1 MTKFIIVNPKN
12 GKAVQSWSFAEWKH
26 IIYCSSPEWSM
37 KWDDETSANIRKEY
51 LEENFPGQAL
61 TVIKVTINTTYT
73 IG

>member
-12 GKAVQSWSFAEWKH
+12 GKAVQSWSFAERKH

-51 LEENFPGQAL
+51 LEKNFPGQAL
-61 TVIKVTINTTYT
+61 IVMKVTINTTYT

>member
-12 GKAVQSWSFAEWKH
+12 GKAVQSWSFAERKH

-61 TVIKVTINTTYT
+61 IVMKVTINTTYT